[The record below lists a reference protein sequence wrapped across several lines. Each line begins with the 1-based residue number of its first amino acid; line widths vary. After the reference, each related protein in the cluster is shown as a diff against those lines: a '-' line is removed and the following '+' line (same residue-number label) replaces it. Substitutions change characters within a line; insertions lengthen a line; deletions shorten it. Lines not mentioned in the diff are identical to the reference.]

1 MVSNSQGEPYGPRV
15 NPKGGLGLRNLNLGA
30 NRAGAT
36 MRPMSPLAR
45 RLAAIAALI
54 LSLAIVAVLG
64 LRGMGFQV
72 GFGLFANP
80 TPVVATATPEPS
92 GPTPSQDALAVF
104 GQIEEEVRGLR
115 DLPAA
120 DIGPPEILT
129 RAELAQVLPR
139 LLDPPLDNF
148 TLQALGL
155 LTADQDIVTLTEQL
169 YTAQVLGFYDF
180 DAKRMVVVTDAG
192 LTPAA
197 RITYAHEYTHALQ
210 DAAFDSRAMQQ
221 AAGGQRDG
229 ELALLGLQEGDAT
242 TAMVLWAIGHL
253 SADEL
258 SGITETPV
266 PDMTGIPDWMVR
278 LLEFPYL
285 SGAEFVGQLYASGG
299 WDAVDA
305 AYGDLPESTEQIL
318 HPQKY
323 IDGDA
328 PVEVEAIHLAS
339 LFGTEE
345 SETTLGEAWMSIWLE
360 GLGVPQAAADVAADG
375 WGGDHLTEASDVGG
389 GNWALGWRIA
399 WDAPIE
405 SAEFETAYA
414 GVQEGLPFATR
425 VIHVSDRETIVL
437 HASSAD
443 VLERAAA
450 LVAD

>member
-1 MVSNSQGEPYGPRV
+1 
-15 NPKGGLGLRNLNLGA
+15 
-30 NRAGAT
+30 
-36 MRPMSPLAR
+36 LAKR
-45 RLAAIAALI
+45 FAALAVLL

-64 LRGMGFQV
+64 LRGMGFQI
-72 GFGLFANP
+72 GFGPFANP
-80 TPVVATATPEPS
+80 TPEVATATPEPS
-92 GPTPSQDALAVF
+92 GPAPSQDVLAAF
-104 GQIEEEVRGLR
+104 GQIEEQVRDLR

-129 RAELAQVLPR
+129 RAELAQVLPQ
-139 LLDPPLDNF
+139 LIEPPLDNF

-155 LTADQDIVTLTEQL
+155 LTADQDIVALTDQL

-197 RITYAHEYTHALQ
+197 QITYAHEYTHALQ
-210 DAAFDSRAMQQ
+210 DAAFDSSAELL
-221 AAGGQRDG
+221 AAGDQGDE
-229 ELALLGLQEGDAT
+229 ELALLGLEEGDAT

-258 SGITETPV
+258 AGITETPV

-299 WDAVDA
+299 WDAVNA
-305 AYGDLPESTEQIL
+305 AYADLPASTEQIL

-323 IDGDA
+323 IDGEA
-328 PVEVEAIHLAS
+328 PVKVQGLDFWTALGLEQPDIS
-339 LFGTEE
+339 D
-345 SETTLGEAWMSIWLE
+345 TTLGEAWISIWLQ
-360 GLGVPQAAADVAADG
+360 GLGVSQAAADVAADG
-375 WGGDHLTEASDVGG
+375 WGGDHLTVVSDVS
-389 GNWALGWRIA
+389 GNWVLGWRIA

-405 SAEFETAYA
+405 SSEFETAYA
-414 GVQEGLPFATR
+414 GVQAGLPFATR
-425 VIHVSDRETIVL
+425 LIHVSDRETIVL

-443 VLERAAA
+443 LLEK
-450 LVAD
+450 VATQIAD

>member
-1 MVSNSQGEPYGPRV
+1 
-15 NPKGGLGLRNLNLGA
+15 
-30 NRAGAT
+30 
-36 MRPMSPLAR
+36 MRPMPPLAK
-45 RLAAIAALI
+45 RLAALGVLL
-54 LSLAIVAVLG
+54 LSVAIVATLG
-64 LRGMGFQV
+64 LRGMGFQI
-72 GFGLFANP
+72 GFGPLANP
-80 TPVVATATPEPS
+80 TPELATATPQPS
-92 GPTPSQDALAVF
+92 GPAPSQDALAVF
-104 GQIEEEVRGLR
+104 AQIEEEVRNLR

-129 RAELAQVLPR
+129 RAELAQILPR

-155 LTADQDIVTLTEQL
+155 LTADQDIVALTEHL
-169 YTAQVLGFYDF
+169 YAAQVLGFYDF

-221 AAGGQRDG
+221 AAGGQLDG
-229 ELALLGLQEGDAT
+229 ELALLGLEEGDAT

-253 SADEL
+253 SAEEL

-266 PDMTGIPDWMVR
+266 PDMSGIPDWMVR

-299 WDAVDA
+299 WDAVNA
-305 AYGDLPESTEQIL
+305 AYEDLPASTEQIL

-323 IDGDA
+323 VDGEA
-328 PVEVEAIHLAS
+328 PVEVAGIDVAT
-339 LFGTEE
+339 LFGTEQ
-345 SETTLGEAWMSIWLE
+345 SDKTLGEAWIAVWLE

-375 WGGDHLTEASDVGG
+375 WGGDHLAVASDVS

-405 SAEFETAYA
+405 STEFETAYA
-414 GVQEGLPFATR
+414 GVQEGLLFATR
-425 VIHVSDRETIVL
+425 VIHVSDIETIVL
-437 HASSAD
+437 QASSAD
-443 VLERAAA
+443 VLERVAA
-450 LVAD
+450 LVD

>member
-1 MVSNSQGEPYGPRV
+1 
-15 NPKGGLGLRNLNLGA
+15 
-30 NRAGAT
+30 
-36 MRPMSPLAR
+36 MRPMPPLAK
-45 RLAAIAALI
+45 RLAALSVLL
-54 LSLAIVAVLG
+54 LSLAIIAVLG

-72 GFGLFANP
+72 GFGPFANP
-80 TPVVATATPEPS
+80 TPEVSTATPEPS
-92 GPTPSQDALAVF
+92 GPAPSQDALAVF
-104 GQIEEEVRGLR
+104 GQIEEQVRDLR

-129 RAELAQVLPR
+129 RAELAHVLPT
-139 LLDPPLDNF
+139 LLEPPLDNF

-155 LTADQDIVTLTEQL
+155 LSADQDVVALTEQL

-210 DAAFDSRAMQQ
+210 DAAFDSSAELV

-229 ELALLGLQEGDAT
+229 ELALLGLEEGDAT

-253 SADEL
+253 SAQEL
-258 SGITETPV
+258 AGITETPV
-266 PDMTGIPDWMVR
+266 PDMTGIPNWMVR

-285 SGAEFVGQLYASGG
+285 SGAEFVGRLYASGG
-299 WDAVDA
+299 WDAVNA
-305 AYGDLPESTEQIL
+305 AYDDLPASTEQVL

-323 IDGDA
+323 IDSEA
-328 PVEVEAIHLAS
+328 PVEVEGIHVGA

-345 SETTLGEAWMSIWLE
+345 SDTTLGEAWMSIWLE
-360 GLGVPQAAADVAADG
+360 GLGVPQAAAEVAADG
-375 WGGDHLTEASDVGG
+375 WGGDHLTVASDVGD
-389 GNWALGWRIA
+389 NWALAWRIA

-405 SAEFETAYA
+405 STEFETAYA

-425 VIHVSDRETIVL
+425 LIHVSDRETVVL

-443 VLERAAA
+443 LLETMAA